1 MIEYSGCNC
10 GCKKNII
17 VHTKSN
23 MGEIMSKTKYP
34 FNQDKKIKDKQKI
47 NIKFITSKKSKINP
61 Y

>member
-23 MGEIMSKTKYP
+23 MKDP
-34 FNQDKKIKDKQKI
+34 FKQNKKIKDTQKI
-47 NIKFITSKKSKINP
+47 NIKFITNNKSKINP